1 MLKGRPVR
9 WWESQSNL
17 LEEPLNLCNDQPVN
31 LCKSDAPVVKPRK
44 NAIAEN
50 NTDCDKT
57 PKDSMDALD
66 LTIQN
71 VDQKRIKISYV
82 DNGKKVATDLASLS
96 KPIVSSNG
104 ITLPHR
110 HNLGGE
116 K

>member
-1 MLKGRPVR
+1 MPKGRPVR

-31 LCKSDAPVVKPRK
+31 LCKSDAPVVKPCE
-44 NAIAEN
+44 NASVEK

-57 PKDSMDALD
+57 QTESMDALD

-96 KPIVSSNG
+96 KPVGSSNG